1 MNGFVP
7 PFAPPQGPLGPQ
19 WVFVPSPGAHHH
31 PNALPNNINNSM
43 PSDDLNEGWVT
54 IVQHHCRAAF
64 LDVLNEV
71 ADEQVEPRLS
81 PEFLSLDHRWRLDFE
96 TLDDDDMI
104 ISLRHLTNREI
115 AVMFTLCVIDCEG
128 MLLMRSKDKLFL
140 SNGKAAY
147 DSLHHLY
154 LKWSKVHEAIRKGGP
169 IRVEIRMKLAETDT
183 SSSAVSPFIP
193 TNPSACKVIQNLFM
207 DKESADIVFEVLG
220 LTGKKSSRKIAKT
233 APVSF
238 PAHRCIVE
246 NCSSILADLC
256 ESVVDQTRPIQITDV
271 SPSIFHRLLFY
282 IYGGTVSTGYLKKN
296 AKVIIDASDRY
307 SVPYLKLEAEACLVE
322 TTVFSEENVLDLL
335 LYAESKNCAL
345 LKEVAMDFI
354 VENRVD
360 ILKQGS
366 FKDAPGSMIS
376 DVLAAVAR
384 RYNVGL
390 VKDSEGD
397 YSTLRISDLRQR
409 AHKKGLDVDGSRE
422 MLIAALEESC
432 VSD

>member
-1 MNGFVP
+1 
-7 PFAPPQGPLGPQ
+7 
-19 WVFVPSPGAHHH
+19 
-31 PNALPNNINNSM
+31 
-43 PSDDLNEGWVT
+43 
-54 IVQHHCRAAF
+54 
-64 LDVLNEV
+64 
-71 ADEQVEPRLS
+71 
-81 PEFLSLDHRWRLDFE
+81 
-96 TLDDDDMI
+96 
-104 ISLRHLTNREI
+104 
-115 AVMFTLCVIDCEG
+115 
-128 MLLMRSKDKLFL
+128 
-140 SNGKAAY
+140 
-147 DSLHHLY
+147 
-154 LKWSKVHEAIRKGGP
+154 
-169 IRVEIRMKLAETDT
+169 
-183 SSSAVSPFIP
+183 
-193 TNPSACKVIQNLFM
+193 
-207 DKESADIVFEVLG
+207 
-220 LTGKKSSRKIAKT
+220 
-233 APVSF
+233 
-238 PAHRCIVE
+238 
-246 NCSSILADLC
+246 
-256 ESVVDQTRPIQITDV
+256 V

-282 IYGGTVSTGYLKKN
+282 ISGGTVSTGYLKKN

-360 ILKQGS
+360 ILKQVS

-432 VSD
+432 ASD